1 MKTKPAH
8 APGSDPLNQ
17 TLQGHNFNVEAI
29 MANNFGQGDDHTPTD
44 AMNDPALIELFS
56 QRPRRT
62 A

>member
-1 MKTKPAH
+1 MKTKPAP
-8 APGSDPLNQ
+8 APARSDQAPQ
-17 TLQGHNFNVEAI
+17 SHNFNVEAM

-44 AMNDPALIELFS
+44 AMNDPALIELFP